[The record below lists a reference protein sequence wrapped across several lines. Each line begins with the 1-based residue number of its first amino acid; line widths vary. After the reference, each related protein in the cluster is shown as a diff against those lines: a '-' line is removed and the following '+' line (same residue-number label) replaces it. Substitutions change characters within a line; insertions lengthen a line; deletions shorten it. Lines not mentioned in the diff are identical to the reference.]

1 MLKNDRYH
9 WGLVSKLFHWVMAL
23 LIIGLLYVGLY
34 MADLP
39 DSPDKFA
46 LYALHKSFGIIALGL
61 VTLRIMWR
69 LMTMT
74 PELPDKSL
82 LSRLSAPVLYLAMIT
97 MPVSGIIMS
106 QAGGHPI
113 SIFGRYT
120 VPEIFDKN
128 PDLAKV
134 AWQIHGYAGKVFIA
148 LICFHI
154 LAALYHQL
162 VLKNN
167 LLGRMTKG

>member
-1 MLKNDRYH
+1 MLRNDQNH
-9 WGLVSKLFHWVMAL
+9 WGLISKLFHWVMAL

-46 LYALHKSFGIIALGL
+46 LYGLHKSFGIIVLGL
-61 VTLRIMWR
+61 VTLRIVWR
-69 LMTMT
+69 LTNVT
-74 PELPDKSL
+74 PELPDKLL
-82 LSRLSAPVLYLAMIT
+82 LSKLSAPVLYLAMLT
-97 MPVSGIIMS
+97 MPVSGIVMS

-113 SIFGRYT
+113 SIFNTIT
-120 VPEIFDKN
+120 VPTFIDKN
-128 PDLAKV
+128 PDLGKL

-148 LICFHI
+148 LICLHI

-162 VLKNN
+162 FLKNN
-167 LLGRMTKG
+167 LLGRMIKG